1 MAGSNPYPVRVPVVL
16 ERFSEGAKDA
26 LGNPVES
33 WEGPETVNVVGVEP
47 AVATEPITVGTNR
60 VVVDAKMY
68 APTAVGF
75 GPGDRVTVDGIRFL
89 VVGFP
94 GRADLGPWW
103 KLPLCTVLL
112 KAVDG

>member
-1 MAGSNPYPVRVPVVL
+1 MSNPFPVRVPVVL
-16 ERFSEGAKDA
+16 ERLVKGAKDA

-33 WEGPETVNVVGVEP
+33 WEEPVTVNVVGVEP
-47 AVATEPITVGTNR
+47 AVSSEPVTVGPNR
-60 VVVDAKMY
+60 VVVDAKLY
-68 APTAVGF
+68 SPISVGF
-75 GPGDRVTVDGIRFL
+75 GPGDRVTVNGIRFL

-103 KLPLCTVLL
+103 DLSLATVLL

>member
-16 ERFSEGAKDA
+16 ERFSEGVKDA

-33 WEGPETVNVVGVEP
+33 WEEPVTVRVVGVEP
-47 AVATEPITVGTNR
+47 AVASEPITVGTNR

-68 APTAVGF
+68 APISVGF
-75 GPGDRVTVDGIRFL
+75 GPGDRVEVNGTRFA

-103 KLPLCTVLL
+103 DLPLCTVLL